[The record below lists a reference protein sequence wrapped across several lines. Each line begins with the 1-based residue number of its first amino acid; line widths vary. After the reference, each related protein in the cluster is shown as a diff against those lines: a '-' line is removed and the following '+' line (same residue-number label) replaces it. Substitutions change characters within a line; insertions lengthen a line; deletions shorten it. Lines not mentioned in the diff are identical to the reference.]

1 MRRSFARRRFQS
13 MYDISDE
20 DLTFEDSYR
29 DSDEDV
35 EDVEDEDDYVD
46 DDDTDLDFTD
56 VVAGKD
62 HKKNYEVDFVVHS
75 IEGIVKNQDDE
86 VTHVSNILGIQ
97 KQHTATLLRHFHW
110 NKERLI
116 DRYVEDS
123 TEVLNK
129 AGVIIDN
136 TKTSKLIKVPG
147 FICDICCNND
157 EDLDTLALS
166 CEHRFCKN
174 CYEHY
179 LTQKI
184 KDDDG
189 NLRILCM
196 ANDCNV
202 IVDEETIE
210 LIVNK
215 DIHDRYR
222 TLLNRTYVN
231 DKEYLRWCPVP
242 NCEYVIECHIPHISL
257 TSIVPT
263 VECVCTHRF
272 CFGCGLPDHQPSI
285 CVLVKKWIKKCDD
298 YSETEDWISTHTKEC
313 GKCHSN
319 IEKIGGS
326 NYMTCCK
333 CKYEFC
339 WVCMGPWSKHGTS
352 WYNCDRYDEKTI
364 DAKYKQA
371 ESRASLERYL
381 LYYNRFANHEQ
392 SAKLDRELYNKTE
405 KKMVEM
411 QQISDLSWIEVQF
424 LKKAVD
430 ILVQCRITLK
440 WTYVFAFYLARND
453 QTNVFE
459 DNQRDLEMAVEQL
472 LELLEKPIEAE
483 IIAELKQQILD
494 KTVYV
499 GSHREGLL
507 EDTAKGLLESRWE
520 FQVDI
525 KN

>member
-1 MRRSFARRRFQS
+1 MVCAKFRANHTMFACVGPLCDLCCSKVKGWVQKTLCKNSFLLWQLFHLTNEAKSARRRFQS

-116 DRYVEDS
+116 DRFRYLS
-123 TEVLNK
+123 
-129 AGVIIDN
+129 
-136 TKTSKLIKVPG
+136 
-147 FICDICCNND
+147 FI
-157 EDLDTLALS
+157 L
-166 CEHRFCKN
+166 
-174 CYEHY
+174 
-179 LTQKI
+179 
-184 KDDDG
+184 
-189 NLRILCM
+189 ILCM